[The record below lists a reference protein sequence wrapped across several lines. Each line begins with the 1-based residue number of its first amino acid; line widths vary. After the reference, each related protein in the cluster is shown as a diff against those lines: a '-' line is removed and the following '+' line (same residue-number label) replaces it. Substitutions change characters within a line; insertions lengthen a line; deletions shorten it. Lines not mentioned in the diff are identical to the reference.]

1 MRQVEASM
9 EAYESHCSIE
19 SNTYTQTH
27 KDSHWCDDAQEFQM
41 KSLVT
46 SALAVCADGVK

>member
-9 EAYESHCSIE
+9 KVYESHCCIE

-27 KDSHWCDDAQEFQM
+27 KDNHWCDDVQEFQM

-46 SALAVCADGVK
+46 SALAVCADSVK

>member
-9 EAYESHCSIE
+9 KVYESHRSIE

-27 KDSHWCDDAQEFQM
+27 
-41 KSLVT
+41 
-46 SALAVCADGVK
+46 

>member
-9 EAYESHCSIE
+9 EACESHCSIE